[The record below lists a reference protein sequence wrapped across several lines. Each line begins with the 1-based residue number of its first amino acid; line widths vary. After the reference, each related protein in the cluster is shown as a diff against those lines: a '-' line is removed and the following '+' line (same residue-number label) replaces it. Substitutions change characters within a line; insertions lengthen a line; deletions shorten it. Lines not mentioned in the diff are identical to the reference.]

1 MLLSIEQSRKF
12 FKKII
17 FYGDHEAISQICN
30 ICKFDKVYDDIEILN
45 EKKYPSYFYTLSK
58 VIACQKTKEPFVH
71 IENDFY
77 LWDVPSKSKFFSS
90 ELIVEDMH
98 SIPNEYQEEV
108 DRMLD
113 NEIIV
118 RPQWKGFSKNKQF
131 KIPTKGIY
139 GGNNYEYINNHALEI
154 LRMIG
159 NEENLNIFRKESSR
173 KFYINAHR
181 VCDSWYLGAKLN
193 QDKKKIFNVRNS
205 ELSYTHLYSEKKN
218 DPNISLKLY
227 RRVKQSVPDFIS
239 KVNEPL
245 YNIYDPTE
253 DFNFSIDQPRNIPN
267 IEGDLKKI
275 TFAISVLNRTEQI
288 EETLPKNLE
297 DNFIDRDRVEF
308 VLVDFG
314 SNDGF
319 RDWIRFQNFK
329 KYIESG
335 YFKYYETDKM
345 KSWRA
350 SIAKNTAIHF
360 ATGEV
365 VVTLDCD
372 NYTGMRGGDFILSTF
387 KKNNYDCIMHQFDWN
402 SQGGNFGRIALTKN
416 KFNELGGYDQTM
428 LPMGYQDWDL
438 IKRSQAL
445 GLKYVNDVNKQYNIA
460 IKNAGGKKL
469 SIANTSKKH
478 KELGW
483 NEMNRLNKLKSHLN
497 IYSNKLIVNDGYY
510 GIRKDVRQIF

>member
-1 MLLSIEQSRKF
+1 M
-12 FKKII
+12 
-17 FYGDHEAISQICN
+17 
-30 ICKFDKVYDDIEILN
+30 
-45 EKKYPSYFYTLSK
+45 
-58 VIACQKTKEPFVH
+58 
-71 IENDFY
+71 
-77 LWDVPSKSKFFSS
+77 
-90 ELIVEDMH
+90 
-98 SIPNEYQEEV
+98 
-108 DRMLD
+108 
-113 NEIIV
+113 
-118 RPQWKGFSKNKQF
+118 
-131 KIPTKGIY
+131 
-139 GGNNYEYINNHALEI
+139 
-154 LRMIG
+154 
-159 NEENLNIFRKESSR
+159 
-173 KFYINAHR
+173 
-181 VCDSWYLGAKLN
+181 
-193 QDKKKIFNVRNS
+193 
-205 ELSYTHLYSEKKN
+205 
-218 DPNISLKLY
+218 
-227 RRVKQSVPDFIS
+227 
-239 KVNEPL
+239 
-245 YNIYDPTE
+245 
-253 DFNFSIDQPRNIPN
+253 
-267 IEGDLKKI
+267 
-275 TFAISVLNRTEQI
+275 LNRTEQI

-345 KSWRA
+345 KSWHA

-460 IKNAGGKKL
+460 IKNAGKKL